1 MPSAWLAGSFEEWA
15 SRLIIIVTIIV
26 FIIIIIVREIEPIAF
41 TLSYIPNPFF
51 IF

>member
-15 SRLIIIVTIIV
+15 SRLIIITIIV
-26 FIIIIIVREIEPIAF
+26 IIIIIIVREIEPIAF